1 MRLAVTRP
9 LEDARALK
17 AALEAQGHE
26 VLLAP
31 VMEIVAQPRPLD
43 LTGVQALLATSAN
56 GVRALAASTSERKV
70 RIFCVGPAT
79 AAAARAAGFAAIET
93 AGGGDSV
100 ALAALVRD
108 TCAPGAGRLL
118 HAAGTVSAGDLKGA
132 LEAEGFTVERQ
143 VLYEAR
149 AAAVLAPEAA
159 AALRNQTLDGILF
172 FSPRTVRIF
181 EGLVGAEG
189 LTATL
194 TPLTAYCLSEA
205 VGAAARTLPFANV
218 AIGAQ
223 PTEEALLAL
232 VASP

>member
-31 VMEIVAQPRPLD
+31 VMEIVSQPRPLD

-93 AGGGDSV
+93 AGGDSV

-132 LEAEGFTVERQ
+132 LETEGFSVERR

-149 AAAVLAPEAA
+149 AVAVLAPEAA
-159 AALRNQTLDGILF
+159 GALRNQTLDGILF

-189 LTATL
+189 LTAAL
-194 TPLTAYCLSEA
+194 APLTAYCLSEA

-218 AIGAQ
+218 AIAAQ
-223 PTEEALLAL
+223 PREEALLAL
-232 VASP
+232 VVSP